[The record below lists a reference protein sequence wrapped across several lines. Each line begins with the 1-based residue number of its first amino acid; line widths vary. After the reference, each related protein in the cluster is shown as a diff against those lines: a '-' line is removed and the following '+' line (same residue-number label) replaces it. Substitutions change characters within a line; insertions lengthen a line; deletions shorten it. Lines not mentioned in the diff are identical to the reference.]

1 MSSLLDQF
9 LAVFEAV
16 AQIGLV
22 VLLAGWLV
30 RRKIIPENG
39 VKLISDTVI
48 VVFLPCLIFSN
59 IVGRFEPS
67 EFSYW
72 WALPLSATL
81 IILSGWGIAVPL
93 FSRLGQEKRELKP
106 VAFLQNAG
114 YFVLPIGQMMLG
126 EAFDQFA
133 LYVFLYILANNPLLW
148 LIGKRFL
155 RKREANET
163 FQWSHILSPPIY
175 ANIIALFL
183 VATGARAYL
192 PDVIL
197 NTATFLGEGAIPL
210 GIFALG
216 ATLGSLNID
225 LGRYLKSGSLVVLQK
240 LFIMPAVVLGA
251 MAFIPWMRSDPL
263 LVLLFVLQGASPPA
277 TSLILQSKSYSDD
290 SEGVG
295 TVTIMCYLV
304 CMVSIPLWVALA
316 NALFASP

>member
-1 MSSLLDQF
+1 MSALLDQF
-9 LAVFEAV
+9 LTVFEAV
-16 AQIGLV
+16 AQICLV
-22 VLLAGWLV
+22 VLFASWLV
-30 RRKIIPENG
+30 RRKIIPASG

-48 VVFLPCLIFSN
+48 TVFLPCLIFSN

-72 WALPLSATL
+72 WALPLTATL
-81 IILSGWGIAVPL
+81 ITLSGWGIAVPL
-93 FSRLGQEKRELKP
+93 FARLGPEKRELKP

-148 LIGKRFL
+148 LIGKHYL
-155 RKREANET
+155 RKRKADEA
-163 FQWSHILSPPIY
+163 FQWNHILSPPIY

-183 VATGARAYL
+183 VATGTRAYL
-192 PDVIL
+192 PDVVL
-197 NTATFLGEGAIPL
+197 NTATFLGEGAVPL

-216 ATLGSLNID
+216 ATLGTLDIN
-225 LGRYLKSGSLVVLQK
+225 LRRYLRPGSLVVLQK

-251 MAFIPWMRSDPL
+251 MALIPWMRSDPL
-263 LVLLFVLQGASPPA
+263 LVLLFALQGASPPA

-290 SEGVG
+290 SERVG
-295 TVTIMCYLV
+295 TVAIMCYLV
-304 CMVSIPLWVALA
+304 CMISIPLWVAFA
-316 NALFASP
+316 NALFAGP

>member
-1 MSSLLDQF
+1 MSPILEQF

-22 VLLAGWLV
+22 VLFASWLV
-30 RRKIIPENG
+30 RRNIIPKNG

-48 VVFLPCLIFSN
+48 TVFLPCMIFSN

-67 EFSYW
+67 ELSFW
-72 WALPLSATL
+72 WALPLSAAL
-81 IILSGWGIAVPL
+81 ITIAGWGISTAL
-93 FSRLGQEKRELKP
+93 FARMGPEKRELKP
-106 VAFLQNAG
+106 IAFLQNAG

-148 LIGKRFL
+148 LIGKHFL
-155 RKREANET
+155 RKREQNEA

-183 VATGARAYL
+183 VATGTRAFL
-192 PDVIL
+192 PDVVL
-197 NTATFLGEGAIPL
+197 NTATFLGEGAVPL

-216 ATLGSLNID
+216 ATLGTINID
-225 LGRYLKSGSLVVLQK
+225 LRRHLKAGALVVLQK
-240 LFIMPAVVLGA
+240 MFIMPLAVIGA
-251 MAFIPWMRSDPL
+251 VALIPWMRSDPL
-263 LVLLFVLQGASPPA
+263 MVLLFVLQGASPPA

-290 SEGVG
+290 SERVG

-304 CMVSIPLWVALA
+304 CMISIPLWVALA
-316 NALFASP
+316 QALFSNP

>member
-16 AQIGLV
+16 VQIGLV

-290 SEGVG
+290 SERVG

>member
-1 MSSLLDQF
+1 MSSLLEQF
-9 LAVFEAV
+9 LTVFEAV
-16 AQIGLV
+16 VQIGLV
-22 VLLAGWLV
+22 VLFASLLV
-30 RRKIIPENG
+30 RRNVIPKTG

-48 VVFLPCLIFSN
+48 TVFLPCLIFSN

-81 IILSGWGIAVPL
+81 ITIAGWGISTAL
-93 FSRLGQEKRELKP
+93 FARMGPEKRELKP
-106 VAFLQNAG
+106 VAFLHNAG

-126 EAFDQFA
+126 GEFEQFA

-148 LIGKRFL
+148 LIGKHFL
-155 RKREANET
+155 RKREQDEV
-163 FQWSHILSPPIY
+163 FQWSQVLSPPIY

-192 PDVIL
+192 PDVVL

-216 ATLGSLNID
+216 ATLGTLDID
-225 LGRYLKSGSLVVLQK
+225 LRRYLKPGILVLLQK
-240 LFIMPAVVLGA
+240 LFIMPLVVLGA
-251 MAFIPWMRSDPL
+251 MALIPWMRSDPL

-290 SEGVG
+290 SERVG
-295 TVTIMCYLV
+295 TITVMCYIV
-304 CMVSIPLWVALA
+304 CVISIPFWVGLA
-316 NALFASP
+316 EALFPTS